1 MRSRATVVASALVI
15 ATLARAEVEQPRTLA
30 VSTTRLPNGLVVV
43 VAPDTTVSS
52 VAVHL
57 RFARGVGDEADDEI
71 GYTALVERLLAT
83 GTVHLAAG
91 DHDRLVEQAGGF
103 ATSAIAADHVGVS
116 VQVPAPALERALWLE
131 AERMAG
137 LADAVNAERLA
148 AARASVDAA
157 YRAAYVDQPYALVAR
172 EVQQQLWPAGHG
184 NRRDVLGDGR
194 SLAQASSDRVRAFVR
209 RRLAP
214 SEATLVIAGNVEP
227 ARATALAK
235 RYFGWIP
242 KARQPAVAARG
253 ASEVAPRTVSGE
265 SSVRD
270 PLRQIVIAYR
280 LPAPHSADWP
290 ELEVAAS
297 ILGSGRAAALPRA
310 LVDTDRATDVRVEI
324 TPQALGSEL
333 RIVVTP
339 APGVAPDR
347 VASAVHVEV
356 DALAR
361 EPLAPRVIERGAALL
376 DLSRIV
382 ALEGL
387 VFRATAL
394 ASWHAYTGA
403 ADSLDNV
410 RRRTATVT
418 AGSLHRA
425 VKRWL
430 ARSAA
435 VTVIGMPEDP

>member
-1 MRSRATVVASALVI
+1 MRSRATLVASALVI
-15 ATLARAEVEQPRTLA
+15 ATLARAEDATPRTLA
-30 VSTTRLPNGLVVV
+30 VSTTRLPNGLAVV
-43 VAPDTTVSS
+43 VAPDLTVSS

-57 RFARGVGDEADDEI
+57 RFGGGVADEADDEV
-71 GYTALVERLLAT
+71 GMTALLERLLAT

-91 DHDRLVEQAGGF
+91 EHDRLVEQAGGF
-103 ATSAIAADHVGVS
+103 ATSVVAADHAGAS
-116 VQVPAPALERALWLE
+116 LQLPARALELALWLE

-148 AARASVDAA
+148 TARAAVDAA

-172 EVQQQLWPAGHG
+172 EVRQQLWPASHG
-184 NRRDVLGDGR
+184 NRRDTLGDDR
-194 SLAQASSDRVRAFVR
+194 SLAQHPVDRVRAFVR

-214 SEATLVIAGNVEP
+214 NDATLVIAGNVEP
-227 ARATALAK
+227 ARAVVLAR

-242 KARQPAVAARG
+242 RARQPAVAPHTSAD
-253 ASEVAPRTVSGE
+253 VAPRAASADSAVNA
-265 SSVRD
+265 
-270 PLRQIVIAYR
+270 PLRQVMIAYR
-280 LPAPHSADWP
+280 LPAPYSADWA
-290 ELEVAAS
+290 ELEVAAG
-297 ILGSGRAAALPRA
+297 ILGSGRAASLPRA

-333 RIVVTP
+333 RIIATP

-347 VASAVHVEV
+347 VVSAIHVEI
-356 DALAR
+356 DALGR
-361 EPLAPRVIERGAALL
+361 EPLSPDVVERGAALL
-376 DLSRIV
+376 DLSRII

-394 ASWHAYTGA
+394 ASWHVYARN
-403 ADSLDNV
+403 ADYLDNA

-418 AGSLHRA
+418 ARSLQRA
-425 VKRWL
+425 VQRWL

-435 VTVIGMPEDP
+435 VTVIGTPEGP